1 MQLHMT
7 ITQMCSQLI
16 ALNPGWQHGASCV
29 AEVPDRVFHILVPQL
44 AALM

>member
-1 MQLHMT
+1 MQPHMT

-16 ALNPGWQHGASCV
+16 AKTGWQHGAFCV